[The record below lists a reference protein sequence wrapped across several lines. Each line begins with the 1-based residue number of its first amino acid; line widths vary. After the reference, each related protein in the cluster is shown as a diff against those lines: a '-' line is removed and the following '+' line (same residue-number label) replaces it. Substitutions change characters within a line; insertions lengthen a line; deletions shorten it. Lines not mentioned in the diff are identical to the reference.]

1 MDAFWDP
8 LGSSFEPL
16 GAPLGHFGT
25 LLDLL
30 WDHFGAIFIFSGVC
44 FFIVVFVEKSHAG
57 PPSGVLKKRVGG
69 TRTTIVG
76 RW

>member
-1 MDAFWDP
+1 MDALWDP

-30 WDHFGAIFIFSGVC
+30 WDNFGAIFTDFLGSVFSLL
-44 FFIVVFVEKSHAG
+44 FLLKSHAG
-57 PPSGVLKKRVGG
+57 PPQRGPKIK
-69 TRTTIVG
+69 G
-76 RW
+76 RRHEDL